1 MNGWY
6 FASLI
11 SLALGVAGL
20 AYGWYDASTTT
31 NPDDYGGAI
40 GGIIMLAIGAAVAA
54 VLALIGLVVG

>member
-11 SLALGVAGL
+11 SLALGILGL
-20 AYGWYDASTTT
+20 IYCWHDASTTN
-31 NPDDYGGAI
+31 NPDDYSGAI
-40 GGIIMLAIGAAVAA
+40 GGIIMLAIGAAVAT

>member
-11 SLALGVAGL
+11 ALALGVAGL
-20 AYGWYDASTTT
+20 AYGWYDASHTT

-40 GGIIMLAIGAAVAA
+40 GGIVMLVIGAGIAA
-54 VLALIGLVVG
+54 LLALIGLVVG